1 MMPEHRTLPTNS
13 PTIGLGRRL
22 GVIRSSRC
30 GGLVLAACMA
40 LGAASMAF
48 GQALPADII
57 GAQAIGAD
65 QKARIE
71 AFTAANLA
79 KLKGEDKKAREDAR
93 EELIKPLDAQGV
105 ALAFRLAY
113 GQALSGELGKL
124 VANADDHVA
133 FNALRVA
140 SRLGTPQGI
149 DIIRGGLS
157 DQRASVRAGAA
168 RSMREA
174 IRSVVTAAQSPV
186 NKSKLETGVDA
197 LATALNAEKD
207 PIVARGL
214 IQALDAPRAGSPEA
228 FGDLH
233 ARAMEKLGEALA
245 ARLKAAPVSGEGS
258 AAWSEAAVSGVDSV
272 RRTFLDPQRAKFAGQ
287 AGLKKQAAIL
297 SGQALSYVSARLGA
311 GAKSDA
317 PDAGSLR
324 SVTNALETT
333 LILIDG
339 GAIKQTLGDALS
351 TSLES
356 GDAKAFTS
364 AAQMWF
370 ERLVA
375 PPFGLDPKSF
385 KR

>member
-1 MMPEHRTLPTNS
+1 MMQDHRKLPTNS
-13 PTIGLGRRL
+13 PTIGIARRVGTIASGRR
-22 GVIRSSRC
+22 
-30 GGLVLAACMA
+30 GGLALAACLFM
-40 LGAASMAF
+40 GASGMTF
-48 GQALPADII
+48 GQALPPDIV
-57 GAQAIGAD
+57 GAQAISAD

-79 KLKGEDKKAREDAR
+79 KLKGEDKGEREKARDA
-93 EELIKPLDAQGV
+93 LIDPLNAQGV

-113 GQALSGELGKL
+113 GQALSSELGRL
-124 VANADDHVA
+124 VTNADDHVA

-149 DIIRGGLS
+149 DIIRGGLT

-174 IRSVVTAAQSPV
+174 IRAVVTAAQSPV

-197 LATALNAEKD
+197 LAAALNAEQD

-214 IQALDAPRAGSPEA
+214 ILALDAPRAGTPDA

-233 ARAMEKLGEALA
+233 ARAMEKLGESLA
-245 ARLKAAPVSGEGS
+245 ARLKAAPVNGEGV

-272 RRTFLDPQRAKFAGQ
+272 RRTFLDPQRARFAGQ

-356 GDAKAFTS
+356 GDSKAFNAS
-364 AAQMWF
+364 AQMWF

-375 PPFGLDPKSF
+375 PPFGLDQKSF

>member
-13 PTIGLGRRL
+13 PTVGIARRL
-22 GVIRSSRC
+22 ATIASARR
-30 GGLVLAACMA
+30 GGLVLAACLI
-40 LGAASMAF
+40 LGATGSTL
-48 GQALPADII
+48 GQALPPDII

-93 EELIKPLDAQGV
+93 DELIKPLDAQGV

-113 GQALSGELGKL
+113 GQALAGELGKL
-124 VANADDHVA
+124 VTNADDHVA

-214 IQALDAPRAGSPEA
+214 IQALDAPRAGTPDA

-245 ARLKAAPVSGEGS
+245 ARLKAAPVSGEGA

-370 ERLVA
+370 ERLVV
-375 PPFGLDPKSF
+375 PPFGLDAKSF